1 MLCKTKNV
9 TGWHRILRIAGGAAL
24 AAAGWL
30 LFREEF
36 AGYVLMV
43 VGAMAMLTGLAGFCP
58 ACCMVSRDH
67 VS

>member
-1 MLCKTKNV
+1 M
-9 TGWHRILRIAGGAAL
+9 

-43 VGAMAMLTGLAGFCP
+43 VGAMAMMTGLAGFCP
-58 ACCMVSRDH
+58 ACCMVGRDH
-67 VS
+67 LS